1 MLTKPHPSDYNLCMV
16 GKIRTKEKCPLCKGK
31 FEGEPLR
38 CLTCMIPPT
47 RYYLDFYWKRQH
59 KLYSDQDGYPL
70 SSWEQASRF
79 LAHIRYEIDRERK
92 SKGKVVF
99 DPRDYVRRDLNALK
113 FENYARTWLTWR
125 AEEIEFDGISRGYL
139 KSVESYLRNHM
150 VPFFEGLNIREIQ
163 EGHIDDFRRHL
174 PRHLRS
180 KTVKN
185 ILGILGKIF
194 QDAYGRRDIERVP
207 IIPRVKI
214 ETPPIRWIEEEDQER
229 ILAPIDDLV
238 YRAFFLFLM
247 KQGCRPNEGRAL
259 KWDRVDFRRN
269 QVIINAAMDEGV
281 FRERTK
287 VRDTR
292 RLPIHPQV
300 REALEALPT
309 RALSGFV
316 FTYRGEPLKENTV
329 NNVWRRVTR
338 KAGIDISL
346 YQGTKHSG
354 GSQAINAGVDLKVIQ
369 EMMGHKDART
379 TARYMEVC
387 TERLKSYWDRADY
400 PQSSPGS
407 KNVKVKLLDLK
418 RK

>member
-1 MLTKPHPSDYNLCMV
+1 
-16 GKIRTKEKCPLCKGK
+16 
-31 FEGEPLR
+31 
-38 CLTCMIPPT
+38 
-47 RYYLDFYWKRQH
+47 
-59 KLYSDQDGYPL
+59 
-70 SSWEQASRF
+70 
-79 LAHIRYEIDRERK
+79 
-92 SKGKVVF
+92 
-99 DPRDYVRRDLNALK
+99 
-113 FENYARTWLTWR
+113 
-125 AEEIEFDGISRGYL
+125 
-139 KSVESYLRNHM
+139 
-150 VPFFEGLNIREIQ
+150 
-163 EGHIDDFRRHL
+163 
-174 PRHLRS
+174 
-180 KTVKN
+180 
-185 ILGILGKIF
+185 
-194 QDAYGRRDIERVP
+194 
-207 IIPRVKI
+207 
-214 ETPPIRWIEEEDQER
+214 
-229 ILAPIDDLV
+229 
-238 YRAFFLFLM
+238 
-247 KQGCRPNEGRAL
+247 
-259 KWDRVDFRRN
+259 VDFRRN

-369 EMMGHKDART
+369 EMMGHKDERT